1 MKKVLVLMASYNG
14 QKYIDEQIQS
24 LFRQEGVEVEL
35 LVRDD
40 GSKDDTCAHLDKWA
54 AETNTRWYTGEHLNV
69 QFGFFDLMMKAL
81 ESDAP
86 YYAFC
91 DQDDVWDA
99 DKLKIA
105 VTRLEQI
112 TPETPALYY
121 CGQRLVDGELN
132 FLSNHRLNKNRSTHA
147 RFVLN
152 DMAGCT
158 GVFNRALLEAVTS
171 YRPNYIRMHDVW
183 LTKVCLALGG
193 TLLPDPEP
201 HMSYRQHGN
210 NVIGLSGG
218 LRSKLARAK
227 MIIFES
233 SISRQAAELQA
244 GFGQQLV
251 PEYRELTDAIINSK
265 KSFKSRWRLIFNK
278 DICFNDRG
286 LGLTFALKVLLNKL

>member
-1 MKKVLVLMASYNG
+1 MVLMASYNG
-14 QKYIDEQIQS
+14 EKYIDEQIGS
-24 LFRQEGVEVEL
+24 LFAQQGVTVEL

-40 GSKDDTCAHLDKWA
+40 GSADATTQRLEHWTKTS
-54 AETNTRWYTGEHLNV
+54 NTQWYTGEHLNV
-69 QFGFFDLMMKAL
+69 QFGFYDLMTKAL
-81 ESDAP
+81 QSDAR

-105 VTRLEQI
+105 TDKLSQIPEQ
-112 TPETPALYY
+112 TPALYY
-121 CGQRLVDGELN
+121 CGQRLVDAQLN
-132 FLSNHRLNKNRSTHA
+132 FLSDHRLNRERSTHA

-158 GVFNRALLEAVTS
+158 GVFNRALLEAMCA
-171 YRPNYIRMHDVW
+171 YRPTYMRMHDVW
-183 LTKVCLALGG
+183 MTKVCLALGG
-193 TLLPDPEP
+193 QLLPDPEP

-233 SISRQAAELQA
+233 SISKQAEQLQI
-244 GFGQQLV
+244 GYGEQLV
-251 PEYRELTDAIINSK
+251 PEYKALIDDLAGSK
-265 KSFKSRWRLIFNK
+265 KSFRSRWRLLFDHGIDFNE
-278 DICFNDRG
+278 RG
-286 LGLTFALKVLLNKL
+286 LHLAFALKVLLNKV